1 MAVGASAPV
10 VGDVLREPFGDAAA
24 LDCVGE
30 VGVVDVDRDVRG
42 GVGGVGAA
50 GTAARS

>member
-1 MAVGASAPV
+1 MAVGASAQ
-10 VGDVLREPFGDAAA
+10 LLAMSFESRLAMRRRC
-24 LDCVGE
+24 DCVGE